1 MFWRLINRKECSFQK
16 KFFSHRKTPMVDS
29 NSQTIFTGILFYV
42 DKKQP
47 FADVLCNGALMNVR
61 EL

>member
-1 MFWRLINRKECSFQK
+1 
-16 KFFSHRKTPMVDS
+16 MVDS
-29 NSQTIFTGILFYV
+29 NSQKIFTGILFYV

-47 FADVLCNGALMNVR
+47 FAEVLYNGTLMNVR